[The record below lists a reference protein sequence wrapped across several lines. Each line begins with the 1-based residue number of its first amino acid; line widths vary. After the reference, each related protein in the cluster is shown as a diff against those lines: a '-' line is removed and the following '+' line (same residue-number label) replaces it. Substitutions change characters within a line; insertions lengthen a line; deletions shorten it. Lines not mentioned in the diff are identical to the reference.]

1 MLNPQPWYIRS
12 RLKTRHLLLLVALA
26 ETGNIHRAAA
36 ALSMTQPAASKMLR
50 EMEHMLDVPL
60 FERLP
65 RGVRPTEYGQALIR
79 HARLLVESLD
89 QARDEIAHLKDGQA
103 GHIRIGAITSPAVS
117 LLPAAI
123 AEIKQQWP
131 RMTIAVEVE
140 SSNLLLERLAQERLD
155 LVIGRLSPEH
165 DKLALNFEPLDFEP
179 VNAVA
184 RLGHPLLQQPEL
196 SLEQVADASWI
207 VPPMGSVLRHRF
219 ELMFQHASLR
229 PPTSVVESQAL
240 LFITS
245 LLERSDMLAVLTIDV
260 ARYYSACGLVATLP
274 LPMPCQMDDYGLI
287 TRNDRLLS
295 PATARLLEI
304 LRARAGARTESPRH
318 AAPAI
323 AAAPPT

>member
-1 MLNPQPWYIRS
+1 MLNAGPWYIRS

-26 ETGNIHRAAA
+26 ETGNVHRAAE

-50 EMEHMLDVPL
+50 EMEQMLDVPL

-65 RGVRPTEYGQALIR
+65 RGVRPTEYGLALIR

-89 QARDEIAHLKDGQA
+89 QARDEIASLKDGQA
-103 GHIRIGAITSPAVS
+103 GHIRVGAITSPAVS
-117 LLPAAI
+117 LLPNAI

-131 RMTIAVEVE
+131 RLTITVEVE

-165 DKLALNFEPLDFEP
+165 DKLALNFEPLNFEP
-179 VNAVA
+179 VSAVA
-184 RLGHPLLQQPEL
+184 RPGHPLLRHTGL
-196 SLEQVADASWI
+196 ALEHVSDANWI

-229 PPTSVVESQAL
+229 PPTRVVESSAL

-245 LLERSDMLAVLTIDV
+245 LLEHSDMLAVLTEDV
-260 ARYYSACGLVATLP
+260 AQYYSACGLVATLP
-274 LPMPCQMDDYGLI
+274 LAMPCQMDDYGLI
-287 TRNDRLLS
+287 TRNDRLQS
-295 PATARLLEI
+295 AATARLLEI
-304 LRARAGARTESPRH
+304 LRTH
-318 AAPAI
+318 AAVPSSIMPVSPPA
-323 AAAPPT
+323 